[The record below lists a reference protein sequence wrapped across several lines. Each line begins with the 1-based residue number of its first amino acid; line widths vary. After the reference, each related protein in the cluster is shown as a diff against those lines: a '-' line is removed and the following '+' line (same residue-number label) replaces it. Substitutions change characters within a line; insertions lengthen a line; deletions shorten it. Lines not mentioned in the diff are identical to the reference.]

1 MIKCIGCGALLQNN
15 CENEAGFTTDL
26 NYSYCKRCFEIK
38 HYNKYFK
45 VPFKNYNK
53 VISEIDL
60 KNDLILLV
68 SDFLNLYNLENI
80 NFKSPT
86 LLVITKADLIPRNVN
101 NLLDEIRIPVL
112 DKVIVS
118 SKNNFNFDLL
128 YSKIIKYKKSKNVY
142 VVGYTNGG
150 KSTLINKIAKNYG
163 KEEGKITVSNL
174 PSTTVD
180 LINTKINDE
189 LNLIDTPGLLDAG
202 SLMLKV
208 DKKTLNKIIP
218 KREIRPLVYQIK
230 CVQSLLIEDFA
241 KIKFLSQT
249 NIVIYMSN
257 SLKFQRIYKDSK
269 NNFNKYNLNIKKNQ
283 KLIVK
288 GLGFIEF
295 KKDSNIILELVAD
308 VGYLISD

>member
-1 MIKCIGCGALLQNN
+1 MIKCIGCGAVLQND
-15 CENEAGFTTDL
+15 CENKEGFTTDL

-38 HYNKYFK
+38 HYNKYIK

-101 NLLDEIRIPVL
+101 NLLDKIKIPVL

-142 VVGYTNGG
+142 VVGYTNVG
-150 KSTLINKIAKNYG
+150 KSTLINKISKNYG
-163 KEEGKITVSNL
+163 NEEGKITVSDL

-208 DKKTLNKIIP
+208 DKKMLNKIIP

-230 CVQSLLIEDFA
+230 CAQSLLIEDFA
-241 KIKFLSQT
+241 EIKFLSQT

-257 SLKFQRIYKDSK
+257 GLKFQRIYKDSK
-269 NNFNKYNLNIKKNQ
+269 NNFNKYDLNIKKNQ
-283 KLIVK
+283 KLIIK

-295 KKDSNIILELVAD
+295 KKDSNIVLELVAD